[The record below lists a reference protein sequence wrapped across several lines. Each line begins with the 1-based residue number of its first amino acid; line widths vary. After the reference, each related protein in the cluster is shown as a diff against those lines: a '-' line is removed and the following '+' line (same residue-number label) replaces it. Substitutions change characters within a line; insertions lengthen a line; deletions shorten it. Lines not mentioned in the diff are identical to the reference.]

1 MALNKNKVN
10 QNKADQMLRNMN
22 STDSSSSDFV
32 NRLSV
37 LEARNEIK
45 NNPEAAAKT
54 MISSTKPESPMP
66 AADVL
71 PDILGVP
78 EPATDIPAKTEMV
91 PVISETDKSES
102 VKPEAVKREAPQREI
117 PKREPAKREPGKRG
131 ARTKAERGEECR
143 VQFSTT
149 LPAEMIDRIRA
160 EAKAQYI
167 PFSLFIEKV
176 FVEYFS
182 TH

>member
-54 MISSTKPESPMP
+54 SISSTKPEPPMP
-66 AADVL
+66 AAGVL
-71 PDILGVP
+71 PDILDIP
-78 EPATDIPAKTEMV
+78 EPATDIPAKTEAV
-91 PVISETDKSES
+91 PVISEAD
-102 VKPEAVKREAPQREI
+102 KPEPVKREVPQREI
-117 PKREPAKREPGKRG
+117 SKREPAKREPGKRG